1 MAKSVDQNIEN
12 TLNWLL
18 QSMKSTTPVPDYIFE
33 TFKGLMELNKKHM
46 KYIIDLIDVVEK
58 LAKEYVKIIPSK
70 QIDFEVLKKSIDDL
84 VLFIKNTEFMVDD
97 ENNRLKIDED
107 IKKIIEK
114 IEKDVKHE

>member
-1 MAKSVDQNIEN
+1 MAKSIDQNIEN

-70 QIDFEVLKKSIDDL
+70 QIDFEVLKKAIEDL
-84 VLFIKNTEFMVDD
+84 LKFIKDTEYMVDD
-97 ENNRLKIDED
+97 EKTTVKIDED
-107 IKKIIEK
+107 IKKIIDK
-114 IEKDVKHE
+114 IEKDIKHE